1 MTDLKDSSLSLL
13 LQITSSDM
21 FGHADNVLNENSF
34 QGWMGYKLSTPRVG
48 YFFNCCFILLGERQQ
63 GGGTRKSQA
72 ESFTRPG
79 LGFAEDDEG
88 PQMKAFGS
96 VSAERLFCLFCSL
109 SVGVREMSTKLK
121 VCHCWHRRGRASGAF
136 TSATATGST
145 SAVWAVCLEEVP
157 GRCICSVS
165 SCRLSQ
171 ALCVHSVLW
180 VGNHWA
186 ERVLLL
192 CISSRSIGLNRYTH
206 SNCSFFFQSLWINY
220 HFPSRPLQAEI
231 IY

>member
-1 MTDLKDSSLSLL
+1 MFWMKTAFRVGWDTSF
-13 LQITSSDM
+13 QPQGWATSST
-21 FGHADNVLNENSF
+21 AALSF
-34 QGWMGYKLSTPRVG
+34 WGRDSK
-48 YFFNCCFILLGERQQ
+48 
-63 GGGTRKSQA
+63 GGPEKSQA

-79 LGFAEDDEG
+79 LGFAEDDEE

-96 VSAERLFCLFCSL
+96 ESAERLFCLFGSL
-109 SVGVREMSTKLK
+109 SVGVREMSTEPK

-145 SAVWAVCLEEVP
+145 SAVWPVCLEEAP

-171 ALCVHSVLW
+171 ALCLRSVLW
-180 VGNHWA
+180 VGNRWA

-192 CISSRSIGLNRYTH
+192 CISYRSIGLNRCRHTAIVFAF
-206 SNCSFFFQSLWINY
+206 SFHFIFNFCSLWINY
-220 HFPSRPLQAEI
+220 HFPSRPLQAEV